1 MPRDGSL
8 GTTWTLPA
16 FDDSGWIS
24 GTTGVGY
31 ERASGYESLLG
42 LDLLSA
48 SLPPAQRM
56 DRDGDGLNENN
67 SVFVRVPF
75 VLSNPSSLNTLTLRM
90 RHDDGFAAYLN
101 GQRVA
106 SDNEP
111 PVLAWNSSAASD
123 YGDVTDVMM
132 AIVYGL
138 GNSITIYR
146 NGQVYADAAHATFG
160 TLQTYPANVADVLI
174 GKRHNDL
181 SDGGTAAG
189 IDGFLAG
196 RSMRLASTARRSV
209 RRTFS
214 NFTPSARLVAP
225 IRPRRPPRRTC
236 STCGRSMTVPLVTW
250 SASPTARCSTAPR
263 SRRGAWCWTA
273 STITCAPPHP
283 HQPQCA
289 DPRGLGG
296 PGQPCAA
303 GGQRADYRK
312 PTGTDVFDGIIYAER
327 VPNQW
332 MNGSSGFAAQWR
344 TTAGRLKPWWKAP
357 VAGSW
362 RSTCRRTLDKLLPGT
377 NVLAIHGLNFSA
389 GDPDM
394 LILPELAGGVFTL
407 QTNQIGYFDQPTPGA
422 MNGAVFQRLFAS
434 LGFSHDRG
442 FYAAPFSLSITSDV
456 PDVTIRYTLNGSAPN
471 ETNGTTYATPIPVS
485 RTTVVRAAAFQAGL
499 SPTERPP
506 TPMCSWPACCARPTP
521 PRRARIGTRRWTRR
535 WSTSP
540 TKRGPSRRDW
550 STSPRSPS

>member
-1 MPRDGSL
+1 MAITIASLFTPTFPPQSADVSYGFAATGTNALLVPTGAVARALVPRDGSL

-90 RHDDGFAAYLN
+90 RYDDGFAAYLN

-132 AIVYGL
+132 AIVYGP

-174 GKRHNDL
+174 GKRHIAL
-181 SDGGTAAG
+181 SDGGTASG

-196 RSMRLASTARRSV
+196 SVNEARV
-209 RRTFS
+209 YGAPLGPATFS

-225 IRPRRPPRRTC
+225 TPPRRRPRRTC
-236 STCGRSMTVPLVTW
+236 STCGRSTTVPPVTRW
-250 SASPTARCSTAPR
+250 ASLTARCSTAPLSTGAPGAGR
-263 SRRGAWCWTA
+263 HQRLPALRPIRTNLSVRTLVVWVALANLAQQAGSALTIENPPAQCVRRHHLRRTRAEPMDERRQLFRA
-273 STITCAPPHP
+273 LV
-283 HQPQCA
+283 A
-289 DPRGLGG
+289 DNGG
-296 PGQPCAA
+296 PPE
-303 GGQRADYRK
+303 
-312 PTGTDVFDGIIYAER
+312 TVVE
-327 VPNQW
+327 
-332 MNGSSGFAAQWR
+332 
-344 TTAGRLKPWWKAP
+344 AP
-357 VAGSW
+357 VQVHGVRLVGADWTNFFRAQTCSPSTGS
-362 RSTCRRTLDKLLPGT
+362 T
-377 NVLAIHGLNFSA
+377 
-389 GDPDM
+389 
-394 LILPELAGGVFTL
+394 
-407 QTNQIGYFDQPTPGA
+407 
-422 MNGAVFQRLFAS
+422 
-434 LGFSHDRG
+434 
-442 FYAAPFSLSITSDV
+442 
-456 PDVTIRYTLNGSAPN
+456 SAP
-471 ETNGTTYATPIPVS
+471 TT
-485 RTTVVRAAAFQAGL
+485 
-499 SPTERPP
+499 PT
-506 TPMCSWPACCARPTP
+506 C
-521 PRRARIGTRRWTRR
+521 
-535 WSTSP
+535 
-540 TKRGPSRRDW
+540 
-550 STSPRSPS
+550 